1 MNSTRQ
7 YTFIDQLVMA
17 LDQQIKGRKSP
28 NYHEFR
34 QNPANSVENVQL
46 NAKQRR
52 LSAGLMRVNHAGEV
66 CAQALYQGQ
75 ALTAENPEVRRVLLH
90 AAHEESDHLH
100 WCSERLQELESHT
113 SYLNPFWYAG
123 SFSMGTLAGLFGDAW
138 NLGFL
143 AETERQV
150 ESHLDSHLERL
161 PAADLKSRRI
171 IEQMKLDETGHA
183 RMAEDSGAKPLPEP
197 VKRLMRLCS
206 RIMTGTAYW
215 F

>member
-1 MNSTRQ
+1 
-7 YTFIDQLVMA
+7 MA
-17 LDQQIKGRKSP
+17 LDQQLKGKKSP
-28 NYHEFR
+28 KYRENR
-34 QNPANSVENVQL
+34 QNPANSVENVEL
-46 NAKQRR
+46 DAKQRR

-75 ALTAENPEVRRVLLH
+75 ALTAENPEVRRILLH
-90 AAHEESDHLH
+90 AADEESDHLH
-100 WCSERLQELESHT
+100 WCSERLQELGSHT

-123 SFSMGTLAGLFGDAW
+123 SFSMGTVAGLFGDAW

-150 ESHLDSHLERL
+150 ESHLESHLERL
-161 PAADLKSRRI
+161 PVADLKSRRI

-183 RMAEDSGAKPLPEP
+183 DMAERTGAKPLPEP

-206 RIMTGTAYW
+206 RFMTSSAYW